1 MNDSAPLLPPSR
13 VALRRAL
20 VLITTGLGGLLY
32 GIDLGIIA
40 SALPYMEATLGFSPA
55 QLSLIVAA
63 VLLGCVFATL
73 FAGVLA
79 DWFGRRPIMVLS
91 GVIFVISVPLIARAD
106 GFVPLLLGRLLQGAS
121 AGLIGVTVPLYLA
134 ECMGAA
140 NRGKGVGLFQW
151 MLTLGILSAA
161 LIGMWCSLGVE
172 AVAKLGDAE
181 QLFVAQDHT
190 WRSIFWISLP
200 PGLLFVCGGLLIGE
214 SPRWLHRRGRTA
226 EAHAALLRTRDP
238 VSAEAE
244 MAAMGSITAN
254 PAASDDL
261 TSRTQLGSL
270 WQRRYIV
277 PFVLACL
284 ILACNQ
290 TTGVNSLIGYNTTI
304 LLQSGLDDVQAHWGY
319 VLFNTI
325 GCLTTIGALL
335 LVDRKGRTFLLSWGT
350 AGIVVSLA
358 LVGTLFQRSESQR
371 IDCRAQIQALVTADN
386 TCDFRFDQAMSDRL
400 LSNQLSNAAQN
411 GKPTTLVIIHS
422 YGGYRTAT
430 APRRS
435 NDALARPL
443 TISRARS
450 LPASGVTAFLA
461 NPFGDLASAQTAPLV
476 IENALIT
483 PVPDT
488 TNGWLTAFGLC
499 AFKAF
504 FAIGPGVCVW
514 LALSELMPT
523 RIRSNGMCFALLLN
537 HVISTTIAAC
547 FLPTVGRYG
556 YGTVFFVFA
565 ACTAVYFIIARFFLP
580 ETKGRTLEEIER
592 SFAGRNS

>member
-1 MNDSAPLLPPSR
+1 MSDPISSQPTSR
-13 VALRRAL
+13 LAVQRAL
-20 VLITTGLGGLLY
+20 MLITAGLGGLLY

-73 FAGVLA
+73 VAGLLA
-79 DWFGRRPIMVLS
+79 DWFGRRPVMVLS
-91 GVIFVISVPLIARAD
+91 GVIFVISIPLIARAD

-140 NRGKGVGLFQW
+140 NRGKGVALFQW
-151 MLTLGILSAA
+151 MLTLGILVAA

-181 QLFVAQDHT
+181 RLFAAKDHT
-190 WRSIFWISLP
+190 WRNIFWISLP
-200 PGLLFVCGGLLIGE
+200 PGVLFVCGSLLLGE

-226 EAHAALLRTRDP
+226 DAHAALLRTRDP
-238 VSAEAE
+238 VSAAAE
-244 MAAMGSITAN
+244 MAAMDSITTSQ
-254 PAASDDL
+254 PASDDSK
-261 TSRTQLGSL
+261 TPTTHGSL
-270 WQRRYIV
+270 WQRRYVI
-277 PFVLACL
+277 PFLLACL

-319 VLFNTI
+319 VIFNTI

-350 AGIVVSLA
+350 AGIVVSLT
-358 LVGTLFQRSESQR
+358 LVGALFQRSESQR
-371 IDCRAQIQALVTADN
+371 VDCREQIQALVAADN

-400 LSNQLSNAAQN
+400 LGDSTKN

-435 NDALARPL
+435 DDALARPL
-443 TISRARS
+443 TISRERS

-461 NPFGDLASAQTAPLV
+461 NPFGDLASAQQAPLV

-523 RIRSNGMCFALLLN
+523 RIRSNGMCIALLLN
-537 HVISTTIAAC
+537 HVISTTIAAG

-565 ACTAVYFIIARFFLP
+565 GCTVIYFIVARFFLP

-592 SFAGRNS
+592 SFAGRNP